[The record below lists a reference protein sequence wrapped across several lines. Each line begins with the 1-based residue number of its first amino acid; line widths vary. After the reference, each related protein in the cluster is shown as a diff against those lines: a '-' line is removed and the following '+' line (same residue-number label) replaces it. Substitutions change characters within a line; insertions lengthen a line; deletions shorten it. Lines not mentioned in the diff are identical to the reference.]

1 LKYGVAVNN
10 RNKDDETALH
20 LAIRCSRFKLAGIL
34 LEHGAD
40 VHAKNKNGQTPLRI
54 LSESWSHD
62 NGDFVNH
69 AKSFLF
75 HTMGVN
81 LHDEDNKTSLLVG
94 IGGGKYELTEII
106 TDVSADASMEKNMG
120 HIKGDMA
127 VRQASRGSSG
137 SESREREHGLSLAL
151 ESSADLNVQE
161 DNQMTLTY
169 LQYNPGPFQIA
180 VLLLYYG
187 VNENIGNNGGESP
200 RYQEI
205 KGEYYIRQYHTMFN
219 KFNVLAVNVQ
229 DQNQLTPLHL
239 ASLYGWVEMARVL
252 LDRGANVNSEDNLGQ
267 TPLHMASLGAIS
279 QEDGIC
285 IAQLLLERGADLHA
299 QDHNYA
305 TPLDFALHHGKLK
318 IKSLLLRH
326 GDKANAKIKG
336 STRRQN
342 TRVRSG
348 GLVCGPA
355 KRTRYM

>member
-1 LKYGVAVNN
+1 
-10 RNKDDETALH
+10 
-20 LAIRCSRFKLAGIL
+20 
-34 LEHGAD
+34 
-40 VHAKNKNGQTPLRI
+40 
-54 LSESWSHD
+54 
-62 NGDFVNH
+62 
-69 AKSFLF
+69 
-75 HTMGVN
+75 
-81 LHDEDNKTSLLVG
+81 
-94 IGGGKYELTEII
+94 
-106 TDVSADASMEKNMG
+106 
-120 HIKGDMA
+120 
-127 VRQASRGSSG
+127 
-137 SESREREHGLSLAL
+137 
-151 ESSADLNVQE
+151 
-161 DNQMTLTY
+161 
-169 LQYNPGPFQIA
+169 
-180 VLLLYYG
+180 
-187 VNENIGNNGGESP
+187 
-200 RYQEI
+200 
-205 KGEYYIRQYHTMFN
+205 MFN